1 MNLLLKLFL
10 TFLSPIYAHTEI
22 AQFHSNPVVLQWQ
35 DFGQEYEYVAKVYEV
50 EESDQNLILTSDWV
64 SENRL
69 EITINRDG
77 LYFWEVYIKEN
88 KKNCDEEYQ
97 CFKVESGYFEF
108 YLEQPEE
115 TDEEA
120 DTEEEELE
128 QKDNTVEEVKEQDS
142 ENETEKDEEEEKS
155 EKKSKEKEDQTEV
168 LGAETKRYIA
178 KKQFKQKDEKEEKE
192 EKREEDR
199 REDRKEKVER
209 NYCKYRYNI
218 KKKKFTLKECNID
231 KPMIDSST
239 YYKYNDQYIVNS
251 KGKYR
256 DQIKV
261 YIENTTCKNFD
272 LFNPKTWFGCDEVA
286 MDKNEYT
293 VNFNHEVYF
302 YKSNIISPSNYIFQS
317 KKFEIATV
325 VTDLPTDLVFKGY
338 FSINHRGQW
347 LDQELVFKQNTS
359 FTEKE
364 EYSSGI
370 YSFPFNKIIYVN
382 QWHGCTAY
390 QCPHKGI
397 DFASVRE
404 KIYAGGDGKVVTR
417 GYDTYSGECNSGGKY
432 LVIKYENGHHMA
444 YMHLEKIYVN
454 NYQQVKKGD
463 LIALSGNSG
472 QNNCQPLGYHLH
484 YELRETRSQSTHID
498 PVPYI
503 DINWNLVKTN
513 KSNIFPKRLT
523 GDNPHPSF

>member
-1 MNLLLKLFL
+1 M
-10 TFLSPIYAHTEI
+10 PIYAHTEI
-22 AQFHSNPVVLQWQ
+22 AQFKSNPVVLQWQ